1 MAKKKTGRTADIP
14 TGAGRGLFSRTERKS
29 VQAKLF
35 LFFAFLALAV
45 GALVT
50 IAPLAWM
57 LLGCFRTPSE
67 LYSIPLPLK
76 VQDISNDNFNE
87 ALRLIPFGRYLVNS
101 LILCGGTVAG
111 QLVIC
116 SLAAYSLSKLR
127 VRFGGGILLLFLT
140 SLMVPF
146 EVLIIPLYLI
156 MKNFP
161 MGAGTGGWNLL
172 NSYWALILPGVF
184 SAFAILVMKDFFDGI
199 PNEIV
204 YAARIDGCT
213 ESGVFFKF
221 ILPMSWPILA
231 ILAVFG
237 FVTAWN
243 GFFWP
248 LIVLNNPDYYPLML
262 GVQKLV
268 DAGEPWNV
276 VVASLTMATVPSILL
291 LVFFQRVLIRGIAYT
306 GIYG

>member
-1 MAKKKTGRTADIP
+1 M
-14 TGAGRGLFSRTERKS
+14 
-29 VQAKLF
+29 V
-35 LFFAFLALAV
+35 
-45 GALVT
+45 
-50 IAPLAWM
+50 
-57 LLGCFRTPSE
+57 LGCFRTPGE
-67 LYSIPLPLK
+67 LYAIPLPLN
-76 VQDISNDNFNE
+76 VQNISQENFNE
-87 ALRLIPFGRYLVNS
+87 ALRLLPFGRYLVNS

-127 VRFGGGILLLFLT
+127 VKFGGGVLLLFLT

-161 MGAGTGGWNLL
+161 LGMAGSGWNLL
-172 NSYWALILPGVF
+172 NTYWALILPGVF
-184 SAFAILVMKDFFDGI
+184 SAFAILVMKDFIDGI

-213 ESGVFFKF
+213 EMGLFFRF
-221 ILPMSWPILA
+221 ILPMSGSILA

-276 VVASLTMATVPSILL
+276 VVASLTLATIPSVLL
-291 LVFFQRVLIRGIAYT
+291 LIIFQRWLIRGIAYS

>member
-1 MAKKKTGRTADIP
+1 MKKEKTAIPATAYKSGRS
-14 TGAGRGLFSRTERKS
+14 LFSRTELKQS
-29 VQAKLF
+29 KNKLLLF
-35 LFFAFLALAV
+35 LAFLALGVA
-45 GALVT
+45 ALITV
-50 IAPLAWM
+50 APLAWM
-57 LLGCFRTPSE
+57 ILGCFRTPGE
-67 LYSIPLPLK
+67 LYAIPLPFN
-76 VQDISNDNFNE
+76 VQNFSQDNFNE
-87 ALRLIPFGRYLVNS
+87 ALRLLPFGRYLVNS

-116 SLAAYSLSKLR
+116 SLAAYSLSKMR
-127 VRFGGGILLLFLT
+127 VKFGGGILLLFLT

-161 MGAGTGGWNLL
+161 LGTAGGGWNLL
-172 NSYWALILPGVF
+172 NTYWAVILPGVF

-199 PNEIV
+199 PNEII

-213 ESGVFFKF
+213 EMGLFFRF
-221 ILPMSWPILA
+221 IIPMSSSILA

-276 VVASLTMATVPSILL
+276 VVASLTLATVPSVLL
-291 LVFFQRVLIRGIAYT
+291 LIIFQRYLIRGIAYT

>member
-1 MAKKKTGRTADIP
+1 MKKEKTVKVTAPASKNGRS
-14 TGAGRGLFSRTERKS
+14 LFSRTELKQTKNR
-29 VQAKLF
+29 F
-35 LFFAFLALAV
+35 LLMLALLALALA
-45 GALVT
+45 ALITV
-50 IAPLAWM
+50 APLAWM
-57 LLGCFRTPSE
+57 ILGCFRTPGE
-67 LYSIPLPLK
+67 LYAIPLPLH
-76 VQDISNDNFNE
+76 VENFSADNFNE
-87 ALRLIPFGRYLVNS
+87 ALRLLPFGRYLANS

-116 SLAAYSLSKLR
+116 SLAAYSLSKMR

-161 MGAGTGGWNLL
+161 LGTGGGGWNLL
-172 NSYWALILPGVF
+172 NTYWAVILPGVF
-184 SAFAILVMKDFFDGI
+184 SAFAILVMKDFFDSI
-199 PNEIV
+199 PNEII

-213 ESGVFFKF
+213 EVGLFFRF
-221 ILPMSWPILA
+221 IIPMSSSILA

-276 VVASLTMATVPSILL
+276 VVASLTLATVPSVLL
-291 LVFFQRVLIRGIAYT
+291 LILFQRYLIRGIAYT

>member
-1 MAKKKTGRTADIP
+1 M
-14 TGAGRGLFSRTERKS
+14 
-29 VQAKLF
+29 
-35 LFFAFLALAV
+35 
-45 GALVT
+45 
-50 IAPLAWM
+50 
-57 LLGCFRTPSE
+57 
-67 LYSIPLPLK
+67 
-76 VQDISNDNFNE
+76 
-87 ALRLIPFGRYLVNS
+87 
-101 LILCGGTVAG
+101 
-111 QLVIC
+111 
-116 SLAAYSLSKLR
+116 
-127 VRFGGGILLLFLT
+127 FLT

-146 EVLIIPLYLI
+146 EVLVIPLYLI

-161 MGAGTGGWNLL
+161 LGSGAGGWNLL
-172 NSYWALILPGVF
+172 NSYWAMILPGVF

-199 PNEIV
+199 PNEII
-204 YAARIDGCT
+204 YAARIDGCS
-213 ESGVFFKF
+213 EGRVFFRF

-276 VVASLTMATVPSILL
+276 VVASLTMATAPSVLL
-291 LVFFQRVLIRGIAYT
+291 LILFQKVFIRGIAYT